1 MMKATQRKRV
11 VRLRLSREIVAVSVA
26 VIASVL
32 ALPCGAQD
40 ALFVEPKDMPPVVT
54 GPYTIN
60 VGDELSFEFFKT
72 TDLDQERV
80 VGPDGEVFLTLIGRV
95 KVLGRTVGDITEE
108 VNRRYAEEM
117 VNPQITVS
125 VSNFTGLTVYVT
137 GEVLKPGEVPYR
149 GGLSLVQAVFNAG
162 GFTKRARWK
171 EVLLIRRRDGAP
183 PVGTLVNVKEILRDG
198 QFADDVPLAPLD
210 VVYVHHSKIVGL
222 NIFVEQVISRNIP
235 QVGPWLYYF
244 GDY

>member
-1 MMKATQRKRV
+1 MATQRAQV
-11 VRLRLSREIVAVSVA
+11 VCPRLRSSAVAVVCF
-26 VIASVL
+26 VL
-32 ALPCGAQD
+32 ALGGLSPCHAQD
-40 ALFVEPKDMPPVVT
+40 ALYVEPEDMPPVVT
-54 GPYTIN
+54 GPYKVN
-60 VGDELSFEFFKT
+60 VGDELAIDFFKT
-72 TDLDQERV
+72 TDLNQTRV

-95 KVLGRTVGDITEE
+95 NVLGRTVEDITSEL
-108 VNRRYAEEM
+108 NRRYAEEM
-117 VNPQITVS
+117 VNPQITLS
-125 VSNFTGLTVYVT
+125 VSNFTGLTVYVS
-137 GEVLKPGEVPYR
+137 GEVLQPGEVPYR

-171 EVLLIRRRDGAP
+171 EVLLIRRREGQP
-183 PVGTLVNVKEILRDG
+183 PVGTLINVKEILRDG
-198 QFADDVPLAPLD
+198 QLANDVALAPLD

>member
-1 MMKATQRKRV
+1 M
-11 VRLRLSREIVAVSVA
+11 AVMAGGS
-26 VIASVL
+26 

-40 ALFVEPKDMPPVVT
+40 ALYVEPEDMPPVVT
-54 GPYTIN
+54 GPYKVN
-60 VGDELSFEFFKT
+60 VGDELTIDFFKT
-72 TDLDQERV
+72 TDLNQERV

-95 KVLGRTVGDITEE
+95 KVLGRTVEDVTQEL
-108 VNRRYAEEM
+108 NRRYAEEM

-125 VSNFTGLTVYVT
+125 VSNYTGLTVYVS
-137 GEVLKPGEVPYR
+137 GEVLQPGEVPYR

-171 EVLLIRRRDGAP
+171 EVLLIRRREGQP

-198 QFADDVPLAPLD
+198 QLANDVALAPLD